1 MKTYAMITLFIA
13 LMTAGNAVAFARG
26 YRGHSDATFEPQT
39 NAERLARNYTPQP
52 YPSSRAHRYQPHYR
66 ENTYYSNSPYYG
78 DDIALGTDIASTTGA
93 TNEPEH
99 LGID

>member
-1 MKTYAMITLFIA
+1 MKNYAMITLFIA
-13 LMTAGNAVAFARG
+13 LMTAGNAVAFRRG
-26 YRGHSDATFEPQT
+26 YRSYSGATLPQT

-52 YPSSRAHRYQPHYR
+52 YPSTRAHRYHPHYR
-66 ENTYYSNSPYYG
+66 ENAYYSNSPYYG
-78 DDIALGTDIASTTGA
+78 DDIVFGSDIASTTGA